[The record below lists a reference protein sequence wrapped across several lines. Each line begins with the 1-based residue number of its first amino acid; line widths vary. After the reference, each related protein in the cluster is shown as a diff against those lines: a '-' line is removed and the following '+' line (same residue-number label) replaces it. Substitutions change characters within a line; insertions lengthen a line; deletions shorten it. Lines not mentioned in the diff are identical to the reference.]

1 MHREQMERECSGEY
15 IPTYFRNKKNP
26 LTDLCGARVRRVS
39 RLLSTTM
46 STRSKNFGLSWLVL
60 NNLGAR
66 KQRDL
71 FSKKVNP

>member
-1 MHREQMERECSGEY
+1 MERECSGEY

-46 STRSKNFGLSWLVL
+46 STRSKNSGPAVARL